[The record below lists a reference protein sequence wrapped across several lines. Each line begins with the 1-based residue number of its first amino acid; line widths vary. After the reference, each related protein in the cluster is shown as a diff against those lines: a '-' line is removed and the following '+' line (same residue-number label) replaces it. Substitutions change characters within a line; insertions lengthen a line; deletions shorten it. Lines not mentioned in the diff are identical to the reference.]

1 MHIWG
6 VTKISG
12 LEPET
17 RVRNS
22 NHCATVSL
30 TQWRDVSETF
40 FQFESSE
47 IWSFVMVEKGMMR
60 MRTGTLMMTMIEA
73 QLCSCQS
80 EITGLSEI
88 KLLHVNSLSLS
99 LVVLSVMVWCDVVLC
114 YVVCHGVV
122 WCCLVLCCV
131 SWCGV
136 MWCCLV
142 LCVMVWCYIAPSY
155 KDSTIL
161 N

>member
-22 NHCATVSL
+22 DHCATVSL

-99 LVVLSVMVWCDVVLC
+99 LVVFSVMVWCDVVLC
-114 YVVCHGVV
+114 VMVWCDVVLCCVVCHGVV
-122 WCCLVLCCV
+122 WCDVVLCCV
-131 SWCGV
+131 SWYGV
-136 MWCCLV
+136 
-142 LCVMVWCYIAPSY
+142 
-155 KDSTIL
+155 IL
-161 N
+161 PRLIKTLRS